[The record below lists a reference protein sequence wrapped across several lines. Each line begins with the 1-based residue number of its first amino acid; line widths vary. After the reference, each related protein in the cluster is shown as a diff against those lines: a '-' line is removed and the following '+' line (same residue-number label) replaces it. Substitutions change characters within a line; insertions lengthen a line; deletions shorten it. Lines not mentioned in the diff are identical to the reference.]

1 LAFGC
6 TGRKSGSG
14 DAGRKSRSGDTGRKS
29 RSGDAGSGDAGRG
42 DAGSGDA
49 GKRGEMTEE
58 QLVLVERHP
67 EQRTALLRIN
77 RPKQLNALNAEVM
90 DQLCDAM
97 EGLDR
102 DDGVRVMV
110 VTGNERAFAAGA
122 DIGEMAGASPID
134 MLKGNRIGQWDRVRR
149 ITKPVIAAVNG
160 WCLGGGC
167 ELAMTLDLI
176 VAGESAKFG
185 QPEIGIGVIPG
196 AGGTQRL
203 TRAIGKA
210 KAMRMILTGEP
221 ITAREAEAAGLV
233 AQVTADEL
241 CVEDALALAAKIAAK
256 SPLALRLA
264 KESVNAAFEM
274 SLTDALA
281 HERRLFYLLFAS
293 EDQKEGMAAF
303 LEKRTPDFTG
313 R

>member
-1 LAFGC
+1 M
-6 TGRKSGSG
+6 GSG
-14 DAGRKSRSGDTGRKS
+14 PVSDDP
-29 RSGDAGSGDAGRG
+29 
-42 DAGSGDA
+42 
-49 GKRGEMTEE
+49 
-58 QLVLVERHP
+58 LVLVELQP
-67 EQRTALLRIN
+67 EKRTALVRLN
-77 RPKQLNALNAEVM
+77 RPKQLNALNGAVM
-90 DQLCDAM
+90 DALCGSL
-97 EGLDR
+97 EELDR
-102 DDGVRVMV
+102 DAGVRVIV

-134 MLKGNRIGQWDRVRR
+134 MLVTNRIGQWDRIRK

-160 WCLGGGC
+160 WALGGGC

-176 VAGESAKFG
+176 VAGEGAKFG
-185 QPEIGIGVIPG
+185 QPEINIGVIPG

-203 TRAIGKA
+203 TRAVGKS
-210 KAMRMILTGEP
+210 KAMRMVLTGEP

-233 AQVTADEL
+233 ALITQDEL
-241 CVEDALALAAKIAAK
+241 VVEDALALAAKMAEK

-264 KESVNAAFEM
+264 KEAVNAAYEM

-293 EDQKEGMAAF
+293 DDQKEGMAAF

>member
-1 LAFGC
+1 ME
-6 TGRKSGSG
+6 SSVNH
-14 DAGRKSRSGDTGRKS
+14 
-29 RSGDAGSGDAGRG
+29 
-42 DAGSGDA
+42 
-49 GKRGEMTEE
+49 E
-58 QLVLVERHP
+58 QQLILVERQA
-67 EQRTALLRIN
+67 EQRTALVRLN
-77 RPKQLNALNAEVM
+77 RPKQLNALNGAVM
-90 DQLCDAM
+90 DALCDAL

-102 DDGVRVMV
+102 EDQTRVIV

-134 MLKGNRIGQWDRVRR
+134 MLLTNRIGQWDRIRK

-160 WCLGGGC
+160 WALGGGC

-176 VAGESAKFG
+176 VAGEGARFG

-203 TRAIGKA
+203 ARAIGKA

-221 ITAREAEAAGLV
+221 ITAREAFDAGLV
-233 AQVTADEL
+233 AQLAQDEL
-241 CVEDALALAAKIAAK
+241 VVEDALTLAATIATK
-256 SPLALRLA
+256 SPIALRVA
-264 KESVNAAFEM
+264 KEAVNAAYEM

-281 HERRLFYLLFAS
+281 HERRLFYLLFS
-293 EDQKEGMAAF
+293 SDDQKEGMAAF
-303 LEKRTPDFTG
+303 LEKRTPDFKG

>member
-1 LAFGC
+1 MG
-6 TGRKSGSG
+6 GRSAVS
-14 DAGRKSRSGDTGRKS
+14 D
-29 RSGDAGSGDAGRG
+29 
-42 DAGSGDA
+42 
-49 GKRGEMTEE
+49 E
-58 QLVLVERHP
+58 QLILVERQP
-67 EQRTALLRIN
+67 EQRTALVRIN

-90 DQLCDAM
+90 DQLCDAL

-102 DDGVRVMV
+102 DDQVRAIV
-110 VTGNERAFAAGA
+110 VTGSERAFAAGA
-122 DIGEMAGASPID
+122 DIGEMAGATPID
-134 MLKGNRIGQWDRVRR
+134 MLTGNRIGQWDRVRR
-149 ITKPVIAAVNG
+149 ISKPLIAAVNG

-196 AGGTQRL
+196 AGGTQYL
-203 TRAIGKA
+203 TRAIGKG

-221 ITAREAEAAGLV
+221 ISAREAEAAGLV

-274 SLTDALA
+274 GLTDALA

-303 LEKRTPDFTG
+303 LEKRSPDFTG

>member
-1 LAFGC
+1 M
-6 TGRKSGSG
+6 GSG
-14 DAGRKSRSGDTGRKS
+14 PVSDDP
-29 RSGDAGSGDAGRG
+29 
-42 DAGSGDA
+42 
-49 GKRGEMTEE
+49 
-58 QLVLVERHP
+58 LVLVERQP
-67 EQRTALLRIN
+67 EKRTALVRLN
-77 RPKQLNALNAEVM
+77 RPKQLNALNGAVM
-90 DQLCDAM
+90 DALCGSL
-97 EGLDR
+97 EELDR
-102 DDGVRVMV
+102 DAGVRVIV

-134 MLKGNRIGQWDRVRR
+134 MLVTNRIGQWDRIRK

-160 WCLGGGC
+160 WALGGGC

-176 VAGESAKFG
+176 VAGEGAKFG
-185 QPEIGIGVIPG
+185 QPEINIGVIPG

-203 TRAIGKA
+203 TRAIGKS
-210 KAMRMILTGEP
+210 KAMRMVLTGEP

-233 AQVTADEL
+233 ALITQDEL
-241 CVEDALALAAKIAAK
+241 VVEDALALAATMAQK

-264 KESVNAAFEM
+264 KEAVNAAYEM

-293 EDQKEGMAAF
+293 DDQKEGMAAF